1 MKKVLALT
9 MALALVA
16 ASFAGC
22 GNSSSATSTTAA
34 AATTAA
40 AGETAAAPA
49 EGAGTVKI
57 GMSGPLTGGAS
68 AYGLAVKAGM
78 EVAVEEI
85 NAKGGLQIEFNAQD
99 DEADGEKAVSAYNA
113 LKDWGMQVMAG
124 QVTTGSALAVA
135 PEAVAD
141 NMFDLTPSASAEA
154 LAMSGDNIFQ
164 MCFTDPNQGG
174 SAAELVSTKYEGS
187 KVGIIYDSSDDYSTG
202 LYNGF
207 KAKAAELGVEIVAT
221 TSFTADNKA
230 DLSTQ
235 VTQCQDAG
243 ADLVF
248 LPIYY
253 TEASQILTY
262 ANRIGYAPKFFG
274 CDGMDGILTVEGFD
288 TSLAEGLALMTPF
301 DANAS
306 DEATQSF
313 VTKFKAKMDGLVPN
327 QFAADGYD
335 VIYAIYDAL
344 TAANITGNESVSE
357 ICEALKAQFAT
368 MTVDGLTGSGMHWDE
383 NGMISKAPAAVVVE
397 NGVYVPMA

>member
-1 MKKVLALT
+1 MKKVLAML
-9 MALALVA
+9 MAALMVA
-16 ASFAGC
+16 AMFTGC
-22 GNSSSATSTTAA
+22 SSSKPATETTAA
-34 AATTAA
+34 AAAA
-40 AGETAAAPA
+40 T
-49 EGAGTVKI
+49 AGTVKI

-135 PEAVAD
+135 PESTAD
-141 NMFDLTPSASAEA
+141 NMFNLTPSASAESLA
-154 LAMSGDNIFQ
+154 LSGPNVFQ
-164 MCFTDPNQGG
+164 MCFTDPNQGA
-174 SAAELVSTKYEGS
+174 SAAELVSSKFAGS

-207 KAKAAELGVEIVAT
+207 STNASELGVEIVAT
-221 TSFTADNKA
+221 TSYTADNKA

-288 TSLAEGLALMTPF
+288 TALAEGLTLMTPF

-313 VTKFKAKMDGLVPN
+313 VAKFKEKMNGLVPN

-335 VIYAIYDAL
+335 VIYALYNAMN
-344 TAANITGNESVSE
+344 AAGITGTESASD
-357 ICEALKAQFAT
+357 ICTALEAQFAT

-383 NGMISKAPAAVVVE
+383 NGMISKAPAAVVIE

>member
-1 MKKVLALT
+1 MKKVLAML
-9 MALALVA
+9 MAALMVA
-16 ASFAGC
+16 AMFTGC
-22 GNSSSATSTTAA
+22 SSSKPATETTAA
-34 AATTAA
+34 AAAA
-40 AGETAAAPA
+40 
-49 EGAGTVKI
+49 AGTVKI

-99 DEADGEKAVSAYNA
+99 DEADGEKAVSAYNV

-135 PEAVAD
+135 PESTAD
-141 NMFDLTPSASAEA
+141 NMFNLTPSASAESLA
-154 LAMSGDNIFQ
+154 LSGANIFQ
-164 MCFTDPNQGG
+164 MCFTDPNQGA
-174 SAAELVSTKYEGS
+174 SAAELVSTKALGT
-187 KVGIIYDSSDDYSTG
+187 KVGVIYDSSDDYSSG
-202 LYNGF
+202 LYKGF
-207 KAKAAELGVEIVAT
+207 SDKAAELGLEIVAT

-253 TEASQILTY
+253 TEAAQILSY
-262 ANRIGYAPKFFG
+262 ANKIGYAPKFFG
-274 CDGMDGILTVEGFD
+274 RDGMDGILTVEGFD

-313 VTKFKAKMDGLVPN
+313 VAKFKEKMDGLVPN

-335 VIYAIYDAL
+335 VIYALYNAM
-344 TAANITGNESVSE
+344 TAAGITGSESASE
-357 ICEALKAQFAT
+357 ICTALEAQFAT
-368 MTVDGLTGSGMHWDE
+368 MTIDGLTGTGMHWDE
-383 NGMISKAPAAVVVE
+383 NGMISKAPAAVVIE
-397 NGVYVPMA
+397 NGVYVPMG

>member
-1 MKKVLALT
+1 MKKVLAML
-9 MALALVA
+9 MAALMVA
-16 ASFAGC
+16 AMFTGC
-22 GNSSSATSTTAA
+22 SSSKPATETTAA
-34 AATTAA
+34 AAAST
-40 AGETAAAPA
+40 
-49 EGAGTVKI
+49 AGTVKI

-99 DEADGEKAVSAYNA
+99 DEADGEKAVSAYNV

-135 PEAVAD
+135 PESTAD
-141 NMFDLTPSASAEA
+141 NMFNLTPSASAESLA
-154 LAMSGDNIFQ
+154 LSGANIFQ
-164 MCFTDPNQGG
+164 MCFTDPNQGA
-174 SAAELVSTKYEGS
+174 SAAELVSTKALGT
-187 KVGIIYDSSDDYSTG
+187 KVGVIYDSSDDYSSG
-202 LYNGF
+202 LYKGF
-207 KAKAAELGVEIVAT
+207 SDKAAELGLEIVAT

-253 TEASQILTY
+253 TEAAQILSY
-262 ANRIGYAPKFFG
+262 ANKIGYAPKFFG

-313 VTKFKAKMDGLVPN
+313 VAKFKEKMDGLVPN

-335 VIYAIYDAL
+335 VIYALYNAM
-344 TAANITGNESVSE
+344 TAAGITGSESASE
-357 ICEALKAQFAT
+357 ICTALEAQFAT
-368 MTVDGLTGSGMHWDE
+368 MTIDGLTGTGMHWDE
-383 NGMISKAPAAVVVE
+383 NGMISKAPAAVVIE
-397 NGVYVPMA
+397 NGVYVPMG

>member
-1 MKKVLALT
+1 MKKENTIMKKVLAML
-9 MALALVA
+9 MAALMVA
-16 ASFAGC
+16 AMFTGC
-22 GNSSSATSTTAA
+22 SSSKPATETTAA
-34 AATTAA
+34 AADASAA
-40 AGETAAAPA
+40 
-49 EGAGTVKI
+49 AGTVKI

-99 DEADGEKAVSAYNA
+99 DEADGEKAVSAYNV

-135 PEAVAD
+135 PESTAD
-141 NMFDLTPSASAEA
+141 NMFNLTPSASAESLA
-154 LAMSGDNIFQ
+154 LSGANIFQ
-164 MCFTDPNQGG
+164 MCFTDPNQGA
-174 SAAELVSTKYEGS
+174 SAAELVSTKALGT
-187 KVGIIYDSSDDYSTG
+187 KVGVIYDSSDDYSSG
-202 LYNGF
+202 LYKGF
-207 KAKAAELGVEIVAT
+207 SDKAAELGLEIVAT

-253 TEASQILTY
+253 TEAAQILSY
-262 ANRIGYAPKFFG
+262 ANKIGYAPKFFG

-288 TSLAEGLALMTPF
+288 TTLAEGLVLMTPF

-313 VTKFKAKMDGLVPN
+313 VAKFKEKMNGLVPN

-335 VIYAIYDAL
+335 VIYALYNAM
-344 TAANITGNESVSE
+344 TAAGVTGNESAE
-357 ICEALKAQFAT
+357 ELCTILEGQFAT
-368 MTVDGLTGSGMHWDE
+368 MTVDGLTGTGMHWDE
-383 NGMISKAPAAVVVE
+383 NGMISKAPAAVVIE

>member
-1 MKKVLALT
+1 MKKVLAML
-9 MALALVA
+9 MAALMVA
-16 ASFAGC
+16 AMFTGC
-22 GNSSSATSTTAA
+22 SSSKPATETTAA
-34 AATTAA
+34 AADDSNA
-40 AGETAAAPA
+40 
-49 EGAGTVKI
+49 AGTVKI

-99 DEADGEKAVSAYNA
+99 DEADGEKAVSAYNV

-135 PEAVAD
+135 PESTAD
-141 NMFDLTPSASAEA
+141 NMFNLTPSASAESLA
-154 LAMSGDNIFQ
+154 LSGANIFQ
-164 MCFTDPNQGG
+164 MCFTDPNQGA
-174 SAAELVSTKYEGS
+174 SAAELVSTKALGT
-187 KVGIIYDSSDDYSTG
+187 KVGVIYDSSDDYSSG
-202 LYNGF
+202 LYKGF
-207 KAKAAELGVEIVAT
+207 SDKAAELGVEIVAT

-253 TEASQILTY
+253 TEAAQILSY
-262 ANRIGYAPKFFG
+262 ANKIGYAPKFFG

-288 TSLAEGLALMTPF
+288 TTLAEGLVLMTPF

-313 VTKFKAKMDGLVPN
+313 VAKFKEKMNGLVPN

-335 VIYAIYDAL
+335 VIYAIHTAL
-344 TAANITGNESVSE
+344 TKAEVTGNESAE
-357 ICEALKAQFAT
+357 ELCTILEEQFAT
-368 MTVDGLTGSGMHWDE
+368 LTVDGLTGSGMHWDE
-383 NGMISKAPAAVVVE
+383 NGMISKAPAAVVIE

>member
-1 MKKVLALT
+1 MKKYLAFA
-9 MALALVA
+9 MALAMVA

-22 GNSSSATSTTAA
+22 GSSSSAPADTT

-40 AGETAAAPA
+40 AGEAAEAPA
-49 EGAGTVKI
+49 GTGTVKV

-135 PEAVAD
+135 PESTAD
-141 NMFDLTPSASAEA
+141 NMFNLTPSASAESLA
-154 LAMSGDNIFQ
+154 LSGPNVFQ
-164 MCFTDPNQGG
+164 MCFTDPNQGA
-174 SAAELVSTKYEGS
+174 SAAELVSTKFAGS

-207 KAKAAELGVEIVAT
+207 STNASKLGVEIVAT
-221 TSFTADNKA
+221 TSYTADNKA

-288 TSLAEGLALMTPF
+288 TALAEGLTLMTPF

-335 VIYAIYDAL
+335 VIYAIYTAL
-344 TAANITGNESVSE
+344 TKAEVTGNESAE
-357 ICEALKAQFAT
+357 ELCTILEEQFAT
-368 MTVDGLTGSGMHWDE
+368 LTVDGLTGSGMHWDE
-383 NGMISKAPAAVVVE
+383 NGMISKAPAAVVIE

>member
-1 MKKVLALT
+1 MKKVLAML
-9 MALALVA
+9 MAALMVA
-16 ASFAGC
+16 AMFTGC
-22 GNSSSATSTTAA
+22 SSSKPATETTAA
-34 AATTAA
+34 AAADAT
-40 AGETAAAPA
+40 
-49 EGAGTVKI
+49 GTVKI

-99 DEADGEKAVSAYNA
+99 DEADGEKAVSAYNV

-135 PEAVAD
+135 PESTAD
-141 NMFDLTPSASAEA
+141 NMFNLTPSASAESLA
-154 LAMSGDNIFQ
+154 LSGANIFQ
-164 MCFTDPNQGG
+164 MCFTDPNQGA
-174 SAAELVSTKYEGS
+174 SAAELVSTKALGT
-187 KVGIIYDSSDDYSTG
+187 KVGVIYDSSDDYSSG
-202 LYNGF
+202 LYKGF
-207 KAKAAELGVEIVAT
+207 SDKAAELGVEIVAT

-253 TEASQILTY
+253 TEAAQILSY
-262 ANRIGYAPKFFG
+262 ANKIGYAPKFFG

-288 TSLAEGLALMTPF
+288 TTLAEGLVLMTPF

-313 VTKFKAKMDGLVPN
+313 VAKFKEKMNGLVPN

-335 VIYAIYDAL
+335 VIYALYNAM
-344 TAANITGNESVSE
+344 TAAGVTGNESAE
-357 ICEALKAQFAT
+357 ELCTILEGQFAT
-368 MTVDGLTGSGMHWDE
+368 MTVDGLTGTGMHWDE
-383 NGMISKAPAAVVVE
+383 NGMISKAPAAVVIE

>member
-1 MKKVLALT
+1 MKKVLAML
-9 MALALVA
+9 MAALMVA
-16 ASFAGC
+16 AMFTGC
-22 GNSSSATSTTAA
+22 SSSKPATETTAA
-34 AATTAA
+34 AAAA
-40 AGETAAAPA
+40 T
-49 EGAGTVKI
+49 AGTVKI

-99 DEADGEKAVSAYNA
+99 DEADGEKAVSAYNV

-135 PEAVAD
+135 PESTAD
-141 NMFDLTPSASAEA
+141 NMFNLTPSASAESLA
-154 LAMSGDNIFQ
+154 LSGANIFQ
-164 MCFTDPNQGG
+164 MCFTDPNQGA
-174 SAAELVSTKYEGS
+174 SAAELVSTKALGT
-187 KVGIIYDSSDDYSTG
+187 KVGVIYDSSDDYSSG
-202 LYNGF
+202 LYKGF
-207 KAKAAELGVEIVAT
+207 SDKAAELGLEIVAT

-253 TEASQILTY
+253 TEAAQILSY
-262 ANRIGYAPKFFG
+262 ANKIGYAPKFFG

-313 VTKFKAKMDGLVPN
+313 VAKFKEKMDGLVPN

-335 VIYAIYDAL
+335 VIYALYNAM
-344 TAANITGNESVSE
+344 TAAGITGSESASE
-357 ICEALKAQFAT
+357 ICTALEAQFAT
-368 MTVDGLTGSGMHWDE
+368 MTIDGLTGTGMHWDE
-383 NGMISKAPAAVVVE
+383 TGMISKAPAAVVIE
-397 NGVYVPMA
+397 NGVYVPMG

>member
-1 MKKVLALT
+1 MKKVLAML
-9 MALALVA
+9 MAALMVA
-16 ASFAGC
+16 AMFTGC
-22 GNSSSATSTTAA
+22 SSSKPATETTAA
-34 AATTAA
+34 AA
-40 AGETAAAPA
+40 
-49 EGAGTVKI
+49 AGTVKI

-99 DEADGEKAVSAYNA
+99 DEADGEKAVSAYNV

-135 PEAVAD
+135 PESTAD
-141 NMFDLTPSASAEA
+141 NMFNLTPSASAESLA
-154 LAMSGDNIFQ
+154 LSGANIFQ
-164 MCFTDPNQGG
+164 MCFTDPNQGA
-174 SAAELVSTKYEGS
+174 SAAELVSTKALGT
-187 KVGIIYDSSDDYSTG
+187 KVGVIYDSSDDYSSG
-202 LYNGF
+202 LYKGF
-207 KAKAAELGVEIVAT
+207 SDKAAELGLEIVAT

-253 TEASQILTY
+253 TEAAQILSY
-262 ANRIGYAPKFFG
+262 ANKIGYAPKFFG

-288 TSLAEGLALMTPF
+288 TTLAEGLVLMTPF

-313 VTKFKAKMDGLVPN
+313 VAKFKEKMDGLVPN

-335 VIYAIYDAL
+335 VIYALYNAM
-344 TAANITGNESVSE
+344 TAAGITGSESASE
-357 ICEALKAQFAT
+357 ICTALEAQFAT
-368 MTVDGLTGSGMHWDE
+368 MTIDGLTGTGMHWDE
-383 NGMISKAPAAVVVE
+383 NGMISKAPAAVVIE
-397 NGVYVPMA
+397 NGVYVPMG

>member
-1 MKKVLALT
+1 MKKVLAML
-9 MALALVA
+9 MAALMVA
-16 ASFAGC
+16 AMFTGC
-22 GNSSSATSTTAA
+22 SSSKPATETTAA
-34 AATTAA
+34 AA
-40 AGETAAAPA
+40 
-49 EGAGTVKI
+49 AGTVKI

-99 DEADGEKAVSAYNA
+99 DEADGEKAVSAYNV

-135 PEAVAD
+135 PESTAD
-141 NMFDLTPSASAEA
+141 NMFNLTPSASAESLA
-154 LAMSGDNIFQ
+154 LSGANIFQ
-164 MCFTDPNQGG
+164 MCFTDPNQGA
-174 SAAELVSTKYEGS
+174 SAAELVSTKALGT
-187 KVGIIYDSSDDYSTG
+187 KVGVIYDSSDDYSSG
-202 LYNGF
+202 LYKGF
-207 KAKAAELGVEIVAT
+207 SDKAAELGLEIVAT

-253 TEASQILTY
+253 TEAAQILSY
-262 ANRIGYAPKFFG
+262 ANKIGYAPKFFG

-288 TSLAEGLALMTPF
+288 TTLAEGLVLMTPF

-313 VTKFKAKMDGLVPN
+313 VAKFKEKMNGLVPN

-335 VIYAIYDAL
+335 VIYALYNAM
-344 TAANITGNESVSE
+344 TAAGVTGNESAE
-357 ICEALKAQFAT
+357 ELCTILEGQFAT
-368 MTVDGLTGSGMHWDE
+368 MTVDGLTGTGMHWDE
-383 NGMISKAPAAVVVE
+383 NGMISKAPAAVVIE
-397 NGVYVPMA
+397 NGVYVPMG

>member
-1 MKKVLALT
+1 MKKVLAML
-9 MALALVA
+9 MAALMVA
-16 ASFAGC
+16 AMFTGC
-22 GNSSSATSTTAA
+22 SSSKPATETTAA
-34 AATTAA
+34 AAADA
-40 AGETAAAPA
+40 
-49 EGAGTVKI
+49 AGTVKI

-99 DEADGEKAVSAYNA
+99 DEADGEKAVSAYNV

-135 PEAVAD
+135 PESTAD
-141 NMFDLTPSASAEA
+141 NMFNLTPSASAESLA
-154 LAMSGDNIFQ
+154 LSGANIFQ
-164 MCFTDPNQGG
+164 MCFTDPNQGA
-174 SAAELVSTKYEGS
+174 SAAELVSTKALGT
-187 KVGIIYDSSDDYSTG
+187 KVGVIYDSSDDYSSG
-202 LYNGF
+202 LYKGF
-207 KAKAAELGVEIVAT
+207 SDKAAELGLEIVAT

-253 TEASQILTY
+253 TEAAQILSY
-262 ANRIGYAPKFFG
+262 ANKIGYAPKFFG

-313 VTKFKAKMDGLVPN
+313 VAKFKEKMNGLVPN

-335 VIYAIYDAL
+335 VIYALYNAM
-344 TAANITGNESVSE
+344 TAAGITGTESASD
-357 ICEALKAQFAT
+357 ICTALEAQFAT
-368 MTVDGLTGSGMHWDE
+368 MTVDGLTGTGMHWDE
-383 NGMISKAPAAVVVE
+383 NGMISKAPAAVVIE
-397 NGVYVPMA
+397 NGVYVPMG

>member
-1 MKKVLALT
+1 MKKYLALA
-9 MALALVA
+9 MAFVLVA
-16 ASFAGC
+16 AVFAGC
-22 GNSSSATSTTAA
+22 GNSSAGT
-34 AATTAA
+34 ATTAP
-40 AGETAAAPA
+40 AAPA
-49 EGAGTVKI
+49 GDAAPAGTGTVKI

-99 DEADGEKAVSAYNA
+99 DEADGEKAVSAYNV

-135 PEAVAD
+135 PESAAD
-141 NMFDLTPSASAEA
+141 NMFNLTPSASAESLA
-154 LAMSGDNIFQ
+154 LTGDNIFQ
-164 MCFTDPNQGG
+164 MCFTDPNQGA
-174 SAAELVSTKYEGS
+174 SAAELVSTKFAGS
-187 KVGIIYDSSDDYSTG
+187 KVGIIYDSSDDYSSG
-202 LYNGF
+202 LYKGF
-207 KAKAAELGVEIVAT
+207 SEKAAELGVEIVAT

-235 VTQCQDAG
+235 VTQCKDAG

-253 TEASQILTY
+253 TEASQILSY
-262 ANRIGYAPKFFG
+262 ANKIGYAPKFFG

-288 TSLAEGLALMTPF
+288 TALAEGLVLMTPF

-313 VTKFKAKMDGLVPN
+313 VSKFKEKMDGLVPN

-335 VIYAIYDAL
+335 VIYAIYNGL
-344 TAANITGNESVSE
+344 TNAGATGSESAE
-357 ICEALKAQFAT
+357 ELCTMLKEQFAT
-368 MTVDGLTGSGMHWDE
+368 MTVDGLTGTGMHWDA
-383 NGMISKAPAAVVVE
+383 NGMISKAPAAVVIE

>member
-1 MKKVLALT
+1 MKKVLAML
-9 MALALVA
+9 MAALMVA
-16 ASFAGC
+16 AMFTGC
-22 GNSSSATSTTAA
+22 SSSKPATETTAA
-34 AATTAA
+34 AA
-40 AGETAAAPA
+40 
-49 EGAGTVKI
+49 AGTVKI

-99 DEADGEKAVSAYNA
+99 DEADGEKAVSAYNV

-135 PEAVAD
+135 PESTAD
-141 NMFDLTPSASAEA
+141 NMFNLTPSASAESLA
-154 LAMSGDNIFQ
+154 LSGANIFQ
-164 MCFTDPNQGG
+164 MCFTDPNQGA
-174 SAAELVSTKYEGS
+174 SAAELVSTKALGT
-187 KVGIIYDSSDDYSTG
+187 KVGVIYDSSDDYSSG
-202 LYNGF
+202 LYKGF
-207 KAKAAELGVEIVAT
+207 SDKAAELGLEIVAT

-253 TEASQILTY
+253 TEAAQILSY
-262 ANRIGYAPKFFG
+262 ANKIGYAPKFFG

-288 TSLAEGLALMTPF
+288 TTLAEGLVLMTPF

-313 VTKFKAKMDGLVPN
+313 VAKFKEKMNGLVPN

-335 VIYAIYDAL
+335 VIYALYNAM
-344 TAANITGNESVSE
+344 TAAGVTGNESAE
-357 ICEALKAQFAT
+357 ELCTILEGQFAT
-368 MTVDGLTGSGMHWDE
+368 MTVDGLTGTGMHWDE
-383 NGMISKAPAAVVVE
+383 NGMISKAPAAVVIE

>member
-1 MKKVLALT
+1 MKKYLALA
-9 MALALVA
+9 MAFVLVA
-16 ASFAGC
+16 AVFAGC
-22 GNSSSATSTTAA
+22 GNSSAGTETTAP
-34 AATTAA
+34 
-40 AGETAAAPA
+40 AAPA
-49 EGAGTVKI
+49 GDAAPAGTGTVKI

-99 DEADGEKAVSAYNA
+99 DEADGEKAVSAYNV

-135 PEAVAD
+135 PESTAD
-141 NMFDLTPSASAEA
+141 NMFNLTPSASAESLA
-154 LAMSGDNIFQ
+154 LSGDNIFQ
-164 MCFTDPNQGG
+164 MCFTDPNQGA
-174 SAAELVSTKYEGS
+174 SAAELVSTKFAGS
-187 KVGIIYDSSDDYSTG
+187 KVGIIYDSSDDYSSG
-202 LYNGF
+202 LYKGF
-207 KAKAAELGVEIVAT
+207 SEKAAELGVEVVAT

-235 VTQCQDAG
+235 VTQCKDAG

-253 TEASQILTY
+253 TEASQILSY
-262 ANRIGYAPKFFG
+262 ANKIGYAPKFFG

-288 TSLAEGLALMTPF
+288 TALAEGLVLMTPF

-313 VTKFKAKMDGLVPN
+313 VTKFKEKMDGLVPN

-335 VIYAIYDAL
+335 VIYAIYNGL
-344 TAANITGNESVSE
+344 TNAGATGSESAE
-357 ICEALKAQFAT
+357 ELCTMLKGQFAT
-368 MTVDGLTGSGMHWDE
+368 MTVDGLTGTGMHWDA
-383 NGMISKAPAAVVVE
+383 NGMISKAPAAVVIE
-397 NGVYVPMA
+397 NGVYVSLA

>member
-1 MKKVLALT
+1 MKKENTIMKKVLAML
-9 MALALVA
+9 MAALMVA
-16 ASFAGC
+16 AMFTGC
-22 GNSSSATSTTAA
+22 SSSKPATETTAA
-34 AATTAA
+34 AAAA
-40 AGETAAAPA
+40 T
-49 EGAGTVKI
+49 AGTVKI

-99 DEADGEKAVSAYNA
+99 DEADGEKAVSAYNV

-135 PEAVAD
+135 PESTAD
-141 NMFDLTPSASAEA
+141 NMFNLTPSASAESLA
-154 LAMSGDNIFQ
+154 LSGANIFQ
-164 MCFTDPNQGG
+164 MCFTDPNQGA
-174 SAAELVSTKYEGS
+174 SAAELVSTKALGT
-187 KVGIIYDSSDDYSTG
+187 KVGVIYDSSDDYSSG
-202 LYNGF
+202 LYKGF
-207 KAKAAELGVEIVAT
+207 SDKAAELGLEIVAT

-253 TEASQILTY
+253 TEAAQILSY
-262 ANRIGYAPKFFG
+262 ANKIGYAPKFFG
-274 CDGMDGILTVEGFD
+274 CDGMDGILTVEGFY

-313 VTKFKAKMDGLVPN
+313 VAKFKEKMDGLVPN

-335 VIYAIYDAL
+335 VIYALYNAM
-344 TAANITGNESVSE
+344 TAAGITGSESASE
-357 ICEALKAQFAT
+357 ICTALEAQFAT
-368 MTVDGLTGSGMHWDE
+368 MTIDGLTGTGMHWDE
-383 NGMISKAPAAVVVE
+383 NGMISKAPAAVVIE
-397 NGVYVPMA
+397 NGVYVPMG

>member
-22 GNSSSATSTTAA
+22 GNSSSGTSTTAA
-34 AATTAA
+34 A
-40 AGETAAAPA
+40 A

-99 DEADGEKAVSAYNA
+99 DEADGEKAVSAYNV

-135 PEAVAD
+135 PESAAD
-141 NMFDLTPSASAEA
+141 NMFNLTPSASAEA
-154 LAMSGDNIFQ
+154 LANSGDNIFQ
-164 MCFTDPNQGG
+164 MCFTDPNQGA
-174 SAAELVSTKYEGS
+174 SAAELVSTKYTGS

-221 TSFTADNKA
+221 TSYTADNKA

-253 TEASQILTY
+253 TEASQILTT
-262 ANRIGYAPKFFG
+262 ANKTGYEPIFFG
-274 CDGMDGILTVEGFD
+274 CDGMDGILDVEGFD
-288 TSLAEGLALMTPF
+288 TSLAEGLMLLTPF
-301 DANAS
+301 AADAQ
-306 DEATQSF
+306 DEKTQAF
-313 VTKFKAKMDGLVPN
+313 VSAYVAAYGETPN
-327 QFAADGYD
+327 QFAADAYD
-335 VIYAIYDAL
+335 VIYSMYQAVLEAG
-344 TAANITGNESVSE
+344 ITGDMNASE
-357 ICEALKAQFAT
+357 ICEQLKT
-368 MTVDGLTGSGMHWDE
+368 GYTSMTFDGLTGTGMTWDASGAV
-383 NGMISKAPAAVVVE
+383 SKAPKAVVIKD
-397 NGVYVPMA
+397 GAYAAM

>member
-1 MKKVLALT
+1 MKKVLAML
-9 MALALVA
+9 MAALMVA
-16 ASFAGC
+16 AMFTGC
-22 GNSSSATSTTAA
+22 SSSKPATETTAA
-34 AATTAA
+34 AAAT
-40 AGETAAAPA
+40 
-49 EGAGTVKI
+49 AGTVKI

-99 DEADGEKAVSAYNA
+99 DEADGEKAVSAYNV

-135 PEAVAD
+135 PESTAD
-141 NMFDLTPSASAEA
+141 NMFNLTPSASAESLA
-154 LAMSGDNIFQ
+154 LSGANIFQ
-164 MCFTDPNQGG
+164 MCFTDPNQGA
-174 SAAELVSTKYEGS
+174 SAAELVSTKALGT
-187 KVGIIYDSSDDYSTG
+187 KVGVIYDSSDDYSSG
-202 LYNGF
+202 LYKGF
-207 KAKAAELGVEIVAT
+207 SDKAAELGLEIVAT

-253 TEASQILTY
+253 TEAAQILSY
-262 ANRIGYAPKFFG
+262 ANKIGYAPKFFG

-288 TSLAEGLALMTPF
+288 TSLAEGLVLMTPF

-313 VTKFKAKMDGLVPN
+313 VAKFKEKMDGLVPN

-335 VIYAIYDAL
+335 VIYALYNAM
-344 TAANITGNESVSE
+344 TAAGITGTESASD
-357 ICEALKAQFAT
+357 ICTALEAQFAT
-368 MTVDGLTGSGMHWDE
+368 MTIDGLTGTGMHWDE
-383 NGMISKAPAAVVVE
+383 NGMISKAPAAVVIE
-397 NGVYVPMA
+397 NGVYVPMG

>member
-1 MKKVLALT
+1 MKKVLAML
-9 MALALVA
+9 MAALMVA
-16 ASFAGC
+16 AMFTGC
-22 GNSSSATSTTAA
+22 SSSKPATETTAA
-34 AATTAA
+34 AAAA
-40 AGETAAAPA
+40 T
-49 EGAGTVKI
+49 AGTVKI

-99 DEADGEKAVSAYNA
+99 DEADGEKAVSAYNV

-135 PEAVAD
+135 PESTAD
-141 NMFDLTPSASAEA
+141 NMFNLTPSASAESLA
-154 LAMSGDNIFQ
+154 LSGANIFQ
-164 MCFTDPNQGG
+164 MCFTAPNQGA
-174 SAAELVSTKYEGS
+174 SAAELVSTKALGT
-187 KVGIIYDSSDDYSTG
+187 KVGVIYDSSDDYSSG
-202 LYNGF
+202 LYKGF
-207 KAKAAELGVEIVAT
+207 SDKAAELGLEIVAT

-253 TEASQILTY
+253 TEAAQILSY
-262 ANRIGYAPKFFG
+262 ANKIGYAPKFFG

-313 VTKFKAKMDGLVPN
+313 VAKFKEKMDGLVPN

-335 VIYAIYDAL
+335 VIYALYNAM
-344 TAANITGNESVSE
+344 TAAGITGSESASE
-357 ICEALKAQFAT
+357 ICTALEAQFAT
-368 MTVDGLTGSGMHWDE
+368 MTIDGLTGTGMHWDE
-383 NGMISKAPAAVVVE
+383 NGMISKAPAAVVIE
-397 NGVYVPMA
+397 NGVYVPMG

>member
-1 MKKVLALT
+1 MKKYLALA
-9 MALALVA
+9 MAFVLVA
-16 ASFAGC
+16 AVFAGC
-22 GNSSSATSTTAA
+22 GNSSAGT
-34 AATTAA
+34 ATTAP
-40 AGETAAAPA
+40 AAPA
-49 EGAGTVKI
+49 GDAAPAGTGTVKI

-85 NAKGGLQIEFNAQD
+85 NAKGGLKIEFNAQD
-99 DEADGEKAVSAYNA
+99 DEADGEKAVSAYNV

-135 PEAVAD
+135 PESTAD
-141 NMFDLTPSASAEA
+141 NMFNLTPSASAESLA
-154 LAMSGDNIFQ
+154 LTGDNIFQ
-164 MCFTDPNQGG
+164 MCFTDPNQGA
-174 SAAELVSTKYEGS
+174 SAAELVSTKFAGS
-187 KVGIIYDSSDDYSTG
+187 KVGIIYDSSDDYSSG
-202 LYNGF
+202 LYKGF
-207 KAKAAELGVEIVAT
+207 SEKAAELGVEVVAT

-235 VTQCQDAG
+235 VTQCKDAG

-253 TEASQILTY
+253 TEASQILSY
-262 ANRIGYAPKFFG
+262 ANKIGYAPKFFG

-288 TSLAEGLALMTPF
+288 TALAEGLVLMTPF

-313 VTKFKAKMDGLVPN
+313 VSKFKEKMDGLVPN

-335 VIYAIYDAL
+335 VIYAIYNGL
-344 TAANITGNESVSE
+344 TNAGATGSESAE
-357 ICEALKAQFAT
+357 ELCTMLKEQFAT
-368 MTVDGLTGSGMHWDE
+368 MTVDGLTGTGMHWDA
-383 NGMISKAPAAVVVE
+383 NGMISKAPAAVVIE

>member
-1 MKKVLALT
+1 MKKVLAML
-9 MALALVA
+9 MAALMVA
-16 ASFAGC
+16 AMFTGC
-22 GNSSSATSTTAA
+22 SSSKPATETTAA
-34 AATTAA
+34 AAANA
-40 AGETAAAPA
+40 
-49 EGAGTVKI
+49 AGTVKI

-99 DEADGEKAVSAYNA
+99 DEADGEKAVSAYNV

-135 PEAVAD
+135 PESTAD
-141 NMFDLTPSASAEA
+141 NMFNLTPSASAESLA
-154 LAMSGDNIFQ
+154 LSGANIFQ
-164 MCFTDPNQGG
+164 MCFTDPNQGA
-174 SAAELVSTKYEGS
+174 SAAELVSTKALGT
-187 KVGIIYDSSDDYSTG
+187 KVGVIYDSSDDYSSG
-202 LYNGF
+202 LYKGF
-207 KAKAAELGVEIVAT
+207 SDKAAELGLEIVAT

-253 TEASQILTY
+253 TEAAQILSY
-262 ANRIGYAPKFFG
+262 ANKIGYAPKFFG

-313 VTKFKAKMDGLVPN
+313 VAKFKEKMNGLVPN

-335 VIYAIYDAL
+335 VIYALYNAM
-344 TAANITGNESVSE
+344 TAAGITGTESASD
-357 ICEALKAQFAT
+357 ICTALEAQFAT
-368 MTVDGLTGSGMHWDE
+368 MTVDGLTGTGMHWDE
-383 NGMISKAPAAVVVE
+383 NGMISKAPAAVVIE

>member
-1 MKKVLALT
+1 MKKVLAML
-9 MALALVA
+9 MAALMVA
-16 ASFAGC
+16 AMFTGC
-22 GNSSSATSTTAA
+22 SSSKPATETTAA
-34 AATTAA
+34 AATAT
-40 AGETAAAPA
+40 
-49 EGAGTVKI
+49 AGTVKI

-99 DEADGEKAVSAYNA
+99 DEADGEKAVSAYNV

-135 PEAVAD
+135 PESTAD
-141 NMFDLTPSASAEA
+141 NMFNLTPSASAESLA
-154 LAMSGDNIFQ
+154 LSGANIFQ
-164 MCFTDPNQGG
+164 MCFTDPNQGA
-174 SAAELVSTKYEGS
+174 SAAELVSTKALGT
-187 KVGIIYDSSDDYSTG
+187 KVGVIYDSSDDYSSG
-202 LYNGF
+202 LYKGF
-207 KAKAAELGVEIVAT
+207 SDKAAELGVEIVAT

-253 TEASQILTY
+253 TEAAQILSY
-262 ANRIGYAPKFFG
+262 ANKIGYAPKFFG

-288 TSLAEGLALMTPF
+288 TTLAEGLVLMTPF

-313 VTKFKAKMDGLVPN
+313 VAKFKEKMNGLVPN

-335 VIYAIYDAL
+335 VIYALYNAM
-344 TAANITGNESVSE
+344 TAAGVTGNESAE
-357 ICEALKAQFAT
+357 ELCTILEGQFAT
-368 MTVDGLTGSGMHWDE
+368 MTVDGLTGTGMHWDE
-383 NGMISKAPAAVVVE
+383 NGMISKAPAAVVIE

>member
-1 MKKVLALT
+1 MKKENTIMKKVLAML
-9 MALALVA
+9 MAALMVA
-16 ASFAGC
+16 AMFTGC
-22 GNSSSATSTTAA
+22 SSSKPATETTAA
-34 AATTAA
+34 AAAA
-40 AGETAAAPA
+40 T
-49 EGAGTVKI
+49 AGTVKI

-99 DEADGEKAVSAYNA
+99 DEADGEKAVSAYNV

-135 PEAVAD
+135 PESTAD
-141 NMFDLTPSASAEA
+141 NMFNLTPSASAESLA
-154 LAMSGDNIFQ
+154 LSGANIFQ
-164 MCFTDPNQGG
+164 MCFTDPNQGA
-174 SAAELVSTKYEGS
+174 SAAELVSTKALGT
-187 KVGIIYDSSDDYSTG
+187 KVGVIYDSSDDYSSG
-202 LYNGF
+202 LYKGF
-207 KAKAAELGVEIVAT
+207 SDKATELGLEIVAT

-253 TEASQILTY
+253 TEAAQILSY
-262 ANRIGYAPKFFG
+262 ANKIGYAPKFFG

-288 TSLAEGLALMTPF
+288 TTLAEGLVLMTPF

-313 VTKFKAKMDGLVPN
+313 VAKFKEKMDGLVPN

-335 VIYAIYDAL
+335 VIYALYNAM
-344 TAANITGNESVSE
+344 TAAGITGSESASE
-357 ICEALKAQFAT
+357 ICTALEAQFAT
-368 MTVDGLTGSGMHWDE
+368 MTIDGLTGTGMHWDE
-383 NGMISKAPAAVVVE
+383 NGMISKAPAAVVIE
-397 NGVYVPMA
+397 NGVYVPMG

>member
-1 MKKVLALT
+1 MKKYLALA
-9 MALALVA
+9 MAFVLVA
-16 ASFAGC
+16 AVFAGC
-22 GNSSSATSTTAA
+22 GNSSAGT
-34 AATTAA
+34 ATTAP
-40 AGETAAAPA
+40 AAPA
-49 EGAGTVKI
+49 GDAAPAGTGTVKI

-99 DEADGEKAVSAYNA
+99 DEADGEKAVSAYNV

-135 PEAVAD
+135 PESAAD
-141 NMFDLTPSASAEA
+141 NMFNLTPSASAESLA
-154 LAMSGDNIFQ
+154 LTGDNIFQ
-164 MCFTDPNQGG
+164 MCFTDPNQGA
-174 SAAELVSTKYEGS
+174 SAAELVSTKFAGS
-187 KVGIIYDSSDDYSTG
+187 KVGIIYDSSDDYSSG
-202 LYNGF
+202 LYKGF
-207 KAKAAELGVEIVAT
+207 SEKAAELGVEVVAT

-235 VTQCQDAG
+235 VTQCKDAG

-253 TEASQILTY
+253 TEASQILSY
-262 ANRIGYAPKFFG
+262 ANKIGYAPKFFG

-288 TSLAEGLALMTPF
+288 TALAEGLVLMTPF

-313 VTKFKAKMDGLVPN
+313 VTKFKEKMDGLVPN

-335 VIYAIYDAL
+335 VIYAIYNGL
-344 TAANITGNESVSE
+344 TNAGATGSE
-357 ICEALKAQFAT
+357 TAEELCTMLKEQFAT
-368 MTVDGLTGSGMHWDE
+368 MTVDGLTGTGMHWDA
-383 NGMISKAPAAVVVE
+383 NGMISKAPAAVVIE

>member
-1 MKKVLALT
+1 MKKVLAML
-9 MALALVA
+9 MAALMVA
-16 ASFAGC
+16 AMFTGC
-22 GNSSSATSTTAA
+22 SSSKPATETTAA
-34 AATTAA
+34 AADASAA
-40 AGETAAAPA
+40 
-49 EGAGTVKI
+49 AGTVKI

-99 DEADGEKAVSAYNA
+99 DEADGEKAVSAYNV

-135 PEAVAD
+135 PESTAD
-141 NMFDLTPSASAEA
+141 NMFNLTPSASAESLA
-154 LAMSGDNIFQ
+154 LSGANIFQ
-164 MCFTDPNQGG
+164 MCFTDPNQGA
-174 SAAELVSTKYEGS
+174 SAAELVSTKALGT
-187 KVGIIYDSSDDYSTG
+187 KVGVIYDSSDDYSSG
-202 LYNGF
+202 LYKGF
-207 KAKAAELGVEIVAT
+207 SDKAAELGVEIVAT

-253 TEASQILTY
+253 TEAAQILSY
-262 ANRIGYAPKFFG
+262 ANKIGYAPKFFG

-288 TSLAEGLALMTPF
+288 TTLAEGLVLMTPF

-313 VTKFKAKMDGLVPN
+313 VAKFKEKMNGLVPN

-335 VIYAIYDAL
+335 VIYALYNAM
-344 TAANITGNESVSE
+344 TAAGVTGNESAE
-357 ICEALKAQFAT
+357 ELCTILEGQFAT
-368 MTVDGLTGSGMHWDE
+368 MTVDGLTGTGMHWDE
-383 NGMISKAPAAVVVE
+383 NGMISKAPAAVVIE
-397 NGVYVPMA
+397 NGVYVSMA

>member
-1 MKKVLALT
+1 MKKVLAML
-9 MALALVA
+9 MAALMVA
-16 ASFAGC
+16 AMFTGC
-22 GNSSSATSTTAA
+22 SSSKPATETTAA
-34 AATTAA
+34 AAADA
-40 AGETAAAPA
+40 SDA
-49 EGAGTVKI
+49 AGTVKI

-99 DEADGEKAVSAYNA
+99 DEADGEKAVSAYNV

-135 PEAVAD
+135 PESTAD
-141 NMFDLTPSASAEA
+141 NMFNLTPSASAESLA
-154 LAMSGDNIFQ
+154 LSGANIFQ
-164 MCFTDPNQGG
+164 MCFTDPNQGA
-174 SAAELVSTKYEGS
+174 SAAELVSTKALGT
-187 KVGIIYDSSDDYSTG
+187 KVGVIYDSSDDYSSG
-202 LYNGF
+202 LYKGF
-207 KAKAAELGVEIVAT
+207 SDKAAELGLEIVAT

-253 TEASQILTY
+253 TEAAQILSY
-262 ANRIGYAPKFFG
+262 ANKIGYAPKFFG

-313 VTKFKAKMDGLVPN
+313 VAKFKEKMDGLVPN

-335 VIYAIYDAL
+335 VIYALYNAM
-344 TAANITGNESVSE
+344 TAAGITGSESASE
-357 ICEALKAQFAT
+357 ICTALEAQFAT
-368 MTVDGLTGSGMHWDE
+368 MTIDGLTGTGMHWDE
-383 NGMISKAPAAVVVE
+383 NGMISKAPAAVVIE
-397 NGVYVPMA
+397 NGVYVPMG

>member
-1 MKKVLALT
+1 MKKENTIMKKVLAML
-9 MALALVA
+9 MAALMVA
-16 ASFAGC
+16 AMFTGC
-22 GNSSSATSTTAA
+22 SSSKPATETTAA
-34 AATTAA
+34 AAAT
-40 AGETAAAPA
+40 
-49 EGAGTVKI
+49 AGTVKI

-99 DEADGEKAVSAYNA
+99 DEADGEKAVSAYNV

-135 PEAVAD
+135 PESTAD
-141 NMFDLTPSASAEA
+141 NMFNLTPSASAESLA
-154 LAMSGDNIFQ
+154 LSGANIFQ
-164 MCFTDPNQGG
+164 MCFTDPNQGA
-174 SAAELVSTKYEGS
+174 SAAELVSTKALGT
-187 KVGIIYDSSDDYSTG
+187 KVGVIYDSSDDYSSG
-202 LYNGF
+202 LYKGF
-207 KAKAAELGVEIVAT
+207 SDKAAELGLEIVAT

-253 TEASQILTY
+253 TEAAQILSY
-262 ANRIGYAPKFFG
+262 ANKIGYAPKFFG

-313 VTKFKAKMDGLVPN
+313 VAKFKEKMDGLVPN

-335 VIYAIYDAL
+335 VIYALYNAM
-344 TAANITGNESVSE
+344 TAAGITGSESAFE
-357 ICEALKAQFAT
+357 ICTALEAQFAT
-368 MTVDGLTGSGMHWDE
+368 MTIDGLTGTGMHWDE
-383 NGMISKAPAAVVVE
+383 NGMISKAPAAVVIE
-397 NGVYVPMA
+397 NGVYVPMG

>member
-1 MKKVLALT
+1 MKKVLAML
-9 MALALVA
+9 MAALMVA
-16 ASFAGC
+16 AMFTGC
-22 GNSSSATSTTAA
+22 SSSKPATETTAA
-34 AATTAA
+34 AAAA
-40 AGETAAAPA
+40 
-49 EGAGTVKI
+49 AGTVKI

-99 DEADGEKAVSAYNA
+99 DEADGEKAVSAYNV

-124 QVTTGSALAVA
+124 QVTTGSALTVA
-135 PEAVAD
+135 PESTAD
-141 NMFDLTPSASAEA
+141 NMFNLTPSASAESLA
-154 LAMSGDNIFQ
+154 LSGANIFQ
-164 MCFTDPNQGG
+164 MCFTDPNQGA
-174 SAAELVSTKYEGS
+174 SAAELVSTKALGT
-187 KVGIIYDSSDDYSTG
+187 KVGVIYDSSDDYSSG
-202 LYNGF
+202 LYKGF
-207 KAKAAELGVEIVAT
+207 SDKAAELGLEIVAT

-253 TEASQILTY
+253 TEAAQILSY
-262 ANRIGYAPKFFG
+262 ANKIGYAPKFFG

-313 VTKFKAKMDGLVPN
+313 VAKFKEKMDGLVPN

-335 VIYAIYDAL
+335 VIYALYNAM
-344 TAANITGNESVSE
+344 TAAGITGSESASE
-357 ICEALKAQFAT
+357 ICTALEAQFAT
-368 MTVDGLTGSGMHWDE
+368 MTIDGLTGTGMHWDE
-383 NGMISKAPAAVVVE
+383 NGMISKAPAAVVIE
-397 NGVYVPMA
+397 NGVYVPMG

>member
-9 MALALVA
+9 MALAMVA
-16 ASFAGC
+16 ACFAGC
-22 GNSSSATSTTAA
+22 GNSSSSTSTTAA

-49 EGAGTVKI
+49 EGTGSIKI

-99 DEADGEKAVSAYNA
+99 DEADGEKAVSAYNV

-124 QVTTGSALAVA
+124 QVTTGAALAVA
-135 PEAVAD
+135 PESVAD
-141 NMFDLTPSASAEA
+141 NMFNLTPSASAEA
-154 LAMSGDNIFQ
+154 LATTGANIFQ
-164 MCFTDPNQGG
+164 MCFTDPNQGA
-174 SAAELVSTKYEGS
+174 SAAELVSTKYEGA

-207 KAKAAELGVEIVAT
+207 SAKATELGAEIVAT

-235 VTQCQDAG
+235 VTKCQEAG

-262 ANRIGYAPKFFG
+262 ANRIGYTPKFFG

-288 TSLAEGLALMTPF
+288 TSLAEGLTLMTPF

-313 VTKFKAKMDGLVPN
+313 VGKFKEKMNGLVPN

-344 TAANITGNESVSE
+344 NAAGITGTESASD
-357 ICEALKAQFAT
+357 ICDALEAQFAT

-383 NGMISKAPAAVVVE
+383 NGMISKAPAAVVIE

>member
-1 MKKVLALT
+1 MKKVLAML
-9 MALALVA
+9 MAALMVA
-16 ASFAGC
+16 AMFTGC
-22 GNSSSATSTTAA
+22 SSSKPATETTAA
-34 AATTAA
+34 AA
-40 AGETAAAPA
+40 
-49 EGAGTVKI
+49 AGTVKI

-99 DEADGEKAVSAYNA
+99 DEADGEKAVSAYNV

-135 PEAVAD
+135 PESTAD
-141 NMFDLTPSASAEA
+141 NMFNLTPSASAESLA
-154 LAMSGDNIFQ
+154 LSGANIFQ
-164 MCFTDPNQGG
+164 MCFTDPNQGA
-174 SAAELVSTKYEGS
+174 SAAELVSTKALGT
-187 KVGIIYDSSDDYSTG
+187 KVGVIYDSSDDYSSG
-202 LYNGF
+202 LYKGF
-207 KAKAAELGVEIVAT
+207 SDKAAELGVEIVAT

-253 TEASQILTY
+253 TEAAQILSY
-262 ANRIGYAPKFFG
+262 ANKIGYAPKFFG

-288 TSLAEGLALMTPF
+288 TTLAEGLVLMTPF

-313 VTKFKAKMDGLVPN
+313 VAKFKEKMNGLVPN

-335 VIYAIYDAL
+335 VIYALYNAM
-344 TAANITGNESVSE
+344 TAAGVTGNESAE
-357 ICEALKAQFAT
+357 ELCTILEGQFAT
-368 MTVDGLTGSGMHWDE
+368 MTVDGLTGTGMHWDE
-383 NGMISKAPAAVVVE
+383 NGMISKAPAAVVIE
-397 NGVYVPMA
+397 NGVYVPMG